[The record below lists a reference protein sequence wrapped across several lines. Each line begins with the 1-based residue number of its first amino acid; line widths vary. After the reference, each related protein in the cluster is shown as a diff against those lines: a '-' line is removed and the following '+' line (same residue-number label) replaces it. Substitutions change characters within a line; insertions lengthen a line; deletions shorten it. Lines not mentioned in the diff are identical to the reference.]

1 MPIEPSIPIRCI
13 SKDEFHEIDQ
23 RMLGH
28 AFAIHNQFGR
38 LLDEIA
44 YKKELADRC
53 SRDGMIARR
62 EVAIHVRHKSFL
74 KDYFID
80 LLLCDS
86 TIIEAKTAKETLAAH
101 RGQGVNYL
109 LLAGTKH
116 GSLVN
121 FRPSRVARHFLST
134 RLTHDIR
141 RTFETAESNWP
152 SDDVHASLREAV
164 IEFGR
169 DIGLGLDLPLYRDA
183 IAHLMQSPRGLVPLK
198 HEGSLV
204 GHHEMSLLREDI
216 GIAVTA
222 LNETDDFRIHLHRLL
237 ALTPL
242 SGIAWINLTLGEIR
256 FEYLN
261 QVK

>member
-13 SKDEFHEIDQ
+13 SKEEFHEIDQ

-28 AFAIHNQFGR
+28 AFDIHNQFGR
-38 LLDEIA
+38 LLDEFA

-53 SRDGMIARR
+53 SGDDMPARR
-62 EVAIHVRHKSFL
+62 EVGIVVRHKNFS
-74 KDYFID
+74 KEYFID

-86 TIIEAKTAKETLAAH
+86 TIVEAKTAKETLAAH
-101 RGQGVNYL
+101 RGQGINYL
-109 LLAGTKH
+109 LLAGTSH

-121 FRPSRVARHFLST
+121 FRPSRVVRHFLST
-134 RLTHDIR
+134 RLRHDIR
-141 RTFETAESNWP
+141 RTFETTVSNWP
-152 SDDVHASLREAV
+152 SDEAHASLKETV
-164 IEFGR
+164 VELGR

-183 IAHLMQSPRGLVPLK
+183 IAHLMQIPRSLVPLK

-256 FEYLN
+256 FEHLN